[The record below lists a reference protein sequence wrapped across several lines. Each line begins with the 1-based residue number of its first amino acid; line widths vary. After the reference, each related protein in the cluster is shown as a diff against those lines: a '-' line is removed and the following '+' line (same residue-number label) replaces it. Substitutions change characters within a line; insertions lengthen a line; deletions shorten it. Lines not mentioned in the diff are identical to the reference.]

1 MLRRARRRRSLQP
14 VQSFNF
20 APMVDI
26 VLLLLIFFMSATT
39 IIEPS
44 RALRV
49 DLPGAQT
56 GRSVSQLPEVYL
68 SSDGQLAFGGAVGI
82 SLDQLEVALRKAL
95 PGTNGAVSLKAD
107 RNTAHGQVVAVMDT
121 LRRAGATRIAV
132 GTRNG
137 Q

>member
-1 MLRRARRRRSLQP
+1 MLRRARRRRSLAP
-14 VQSFNF
+14 VASFNF

-56 GRSVSQLPEVYL
+56 GRAVSQLPEVFL
-68 SSDGQLAFGGAVGI
+68 SSDGQLAFAGQVGI
-82 SLDQLEVALRKAL
+82 TLDQLEIALQKAL

-107 RNTAHGQVVAVMDT
+107 RTTAHGQVVAVMDT

-137 Q
+137 P